1 MRIGVLPLA
10 SRCVAALDHSGWR
23 PHLLRHMTWDHGYFS
38 STSYT
43 AGFYRELAPAWL
55 DFAALLKGHQP
66 PRNQEGEPFTYLEL
80 GSGMGF
86 GLCLL
91 AAAYPEG
98 RFSGID
104 FQPDHIV
111 HSRRLAQQLGL
122 ANIHFQEADFL
133 SLAASPGPLAAAQH
147 YVVAHGIATWITA
160 PIQLALLQLA
170 AAALNP
176 GGIFYCSYNTFPG
189 WLGASAIQHLVELTR
204 QRQAEASAAQAF
216 QQAAANLTS
225 LLGSEESP
233 SALAQA
239 QPALRRK
246 LAQIPNHNAAYLLQ
260 EYANQGWQPLYV
272 AELHQRCA
280 AHKLR
285 FHASATLP
293 ENFLDLLPANVRPAV
308 LAETDPGLRQSLQDL
323 AINQSFRR
331 DLFLRGVASS
341 TESEL
346 RQRLNLIMLR
356 LQEAPAT
363 DSYRFETSFGQVSGV
378 AKRYQQLEA
387 CLAHGPRSFGQL
399 LENTQLQLAEL
410 AKLLALLLHAGR
422 LGIDRSACAD
432 FERARLVNEQLLTMI
447 RSGRSYAHLVAPAS
461 GGGVGFS
468 LVETLLLEGQRRQL
482 GGQELEQHLLENLK
496 ATGRS
501 IKGEAAALLTAFA
514 ERQPRLQALGVLP

>member
-1 MRIGVLPLA
+1 MP
-10 SRCVAALDHSGWR
+10 
-23 PHLLRHMTWDHGYFS
+23 WDHGYFS

-43 AGFYRELAPAWL
+43 AGVYRELAPAWL

-66 PRNQEGEPFTYLEL
+66 PRAHEGEAFAYLEL
-80 GSGMGF
+80 GSGMGL
-86 GLCLL
+86 GLCLV

-98 RFSGID
+98 RFTGID

-122 ANIHFQEADFL
+122 GNIQFQEADFL
-133 SLAASPGPLAAAQH
+133 SLAADPGPLAAAHH

-160 PIQLALLQLA
+160 PIQQALLQLA

-189 WLGASAIQHLVELTR
+189 WLAASAFQHLGELAR

-216 QQAAANLTS
+216 QQAAASLTS

-246 LAQIPNHNAAYLLQ
+246 LAQIPTQNAAYLLQ

-280 AHKLR
+280 PHKLR

-293 ENFLDLLPANVRPAV
+293 ENFLELLPANVRPAV
-308 LAETDPGLRQSLQDL
+308 QAATDPALRQSFQDL

-331 DLFLRGVASS
+331 DLFLRGVATS
-341 TESEL
+341 TEGEL
-346 RQRLNLIMLR
+346 RQRLSLVMLR

-363 DSYRFETSFGQVSGV
+363 DSYRFDTSFGQVSG
-378 AKRYQQLEA
+378 AAERYQQLEA
-387 CLAHGPRSFGQL
+387 CLANGPRSFGQL
-399 LENTQLQLAEL
+399 LDDTQLQLGEL

-422 LGIDRSACAD
+422 IGFDRFACAD
-432 FERARLVNEQLLTMI
+432 FERARHVNDQLLSLI
-447 RSGRSYAHLVAPAS
+447 VSGRPYAHLVAPAS

-468 LVETLLLEGQRRQL
+468 LVEALLLEGQRRHL
-482 GGQELEQHLLENLK
+482 GGQELEQHLQQGLAGL
-496 ATGRS
+496 GRS
-501 IKGEAAALLTAFA
+501 LQGEAAEKLTAFA

>member
-1 MRIGVLPLA
+1 M
-10 SRCVAALDHSGWR
+10 S
-23 PHLLRHMTWDHGYFS
+23 WDHGYFS

-43 AGFYRELAPAWL
+43 SGFYRELAPAWL

-66 PRNQEGEPFTYLEL
+66 PRSHEGDAFTYLEL
-80 GSGMGF
+80 GSGMGL

-98 RFSGID
+98 RFTGVD

-122 ANIHFQEADFL
+122 GNIQFQEADFL
-133 SLAASPGPLAAAQH
+133 SLAADPGPLAAAHQ

-160 PIQLALLQLA
+160 PIQQALLQLA

-189 WLGASAIQHLVELTR
+189 WLGASAFQHLVERIR

-216 QQAAANLTS
+216 QQAAASLTS

-233 SALAQA
+233 SALALG
-239 QPALRRK
+239 QPALRRR
-246 LAQIPNHNAAYLLQ
+246 LAQIPNQNAAYLLQ

-272 AELHQRCA
+272 DQLHQRCA

-293 ENFLDLLPANVRPAV
+293 ENFLELLPANVRPAV
-308 LAETDPGLRQSLQDL
+308 QAASDPALRQSLQDL

-331 DLFLRGVASS
+331 DLFLRGVATS
-341 TESEL
+341 TEGEL
-346 RQRLNLIMLR
+346 RQRLSPIMLR

-363 DSYRFETSFGQVSGV
+363 DSYRFDTSFGQVSGV
-378 AKRYQQLEA
+378 AEHYQQLEA
-387 CLAHGPRSFGQL
+387 CLANGPRSFGQL
-399 LENTQLQLAEL
+399 LDDTQLQLGEL

-422 LGIDRSACAD
+422 ICFDRSACAD
-432 FERARLVNEQLLTMI
+432 FERARHVNDQLLSLI
-447 RSGRSYAHLVAPAS
+447 VSGRPYAHLVAPAS

-468 LVETLLLEGQRRQL
+468 LVEALLLEGQRRHL
-482 GGQELEQHLLENLK
+482 GGQELEQHLQQGLAGL
-496 ATGRS
+496 GRS
-501 IKGEAAALLTAFA
+501 LQGEAAEKLTAFA

>member
-1 MRIGVLPLA
+1 MP
-10 SRCVAALDHSGWR
+10 
-23 PHLLRHMTWDHGYFS
+23 WDHGYFS
-38 STSYT
+38 SSSYT
-43 AGFYRELAPAWL
+43 AGVYRELAPAWL

-66 PRNQEGEPFTYLEL
+66 PRSHEGEAFAYLEL
-80 GSGMGF
+80 GSGMGL

-98 RFSGID
+98 RFTGID

-122 ANIHFQEADFL
+122 SNIQFQEADFL
-133 SLAASPGPLAAAQH
+133 RLASDPGSLAAAHH

-160 PIQLALLQLA
+160 PIQQALLQLA

-189 WLGASAIQHLVELTR
+189 WLGASAFQHLGELLR
-204 QRQAEASAAQAF
+204 QRQGDASAAQAF
-216 QQAAANLTS
+216 QQAAASLTS

-233 SALAQA
+233 SALALA
-239 QPALRRK
+239 QPALRRR
-246 LAQIPNHNAAYLLQ
+246 LAQIPTQSPAYLLQ

-293 ENFLDLLPANVRPAV
+293 ENFLELLPANVRSVVQA
-308 LAETDPGLRQSLQDL
+308 ATDPTLRQSLQDL

-341 TESEL
+341 TDSEL
-346 RQRLNLIMLR
+346 RQRLGLINLR

-363 DSYRFETSFGQVSGV
+363 ETISFETSFGQVSGV
-378 AKRYQQLEA
+378 PERYQQVEA
-387 CLAHGPRSFGQL
+387 CLAQGPRSFGQV
-399 LENTQLQLAEL
+399 LEDTQLKLAEL
-410 AKLLALLLHAGR
+410 AKIVSLLLHAGR
-422 LGIDRSACAD
+422 LGFDRCACAD
-432 FERARLVNEQLLTMI
+432 FERARHVNEQLLTLI
-447 RSGRSYAHLVAPAS
+447 RSGRSYANLLAPAS
-461 GGGVGFS
+461 GSSVGFS
-468 LVETLLLEGQRRQL
+468 LVEVLLLEGQRRQL
-482 GGQELEQHLLENLK
+482 GGRELEQHLLDALK
-496 ATGRS
+496 AMGRS
-501 IKGEAAALLTAFA
+501 LKGEPAPLLSAFS

>member
-1 MRIGVLPLA
+1 M
-10 SRCVAALDHSGWR
+10 CWR
-23 PHLLRHMTWDHGYFS
+23 FVPATLTRSIRVDSYTPRLMPWDHGYFS

-43 AGFYRELAPAWL
+43 SGVYRELAPAWL

-66 PRNQEGEPFTYLEL
+66 PRSHEGEAFAYLEL
-80 GSGMGF
+80 GSGMGL

-98 RFSGID
+98 RFTGID

-122 ANIHFQEADFL
+122 SNIQFQEADFL
-133 SLAASPGPLAAAQH
+133 SLAADPGPLAAAHH
-147 YVVAHGIATWITA
+147 YVVAHGIATWITT
-160 PIQLALLQLA
+160 PIQQALLQLA
-170 AAALNP
+170 SAALNP

-189 WLGASAIQHLVELTR
+189 WLAASAFQHLGELTR
-204 QRQAEASAAQAF
+204 QRQAEAIAAQAF
-216 QQAAANLTS
+216 QQAAVSLMS

-239 QPALRRK
+239 NPALRFK
-246 LAQIPNHNAAYLLQ
+246 LGQIPNQNAAYLLQ
-260 EYANQGWQPLYV
+260 EYANEGWQPLYV

-293 ENFLDLLPANVRPAV
+293 ENFQELLPANVRPAV
-308 LAETDPGLRQSLQDL
+308 LAESDPALRQSLQDL

-346 RQRLNLIMLR
+346 RQRLSQIMLR

-363 DSYRFETSFGQVSGV
+363 DTYSFETSFGLVS
-378 AKRYQQLEA
+378 AMAERYQQLEA
-387 CLAHGPRSFGQL
+387 CLANGPRSFGQL
-399 LENTQLQLAEL
+399 LDDTQLQLAEL

-422 LGIDRSACAD
+422 IGFDRCTFAD
-432 FERARLVNEQLLTMI
+432 FERARYVNEQLVELMRT
-447 RSGRSYAHLVAPAS
+447 GRSYSHLVAPAS
-461 GGGVGFS
+461 GGSVNFS
-468 LVETLLLEGQRRQL
+468 LVEAFLLDGQRRHL
-482 GGQELEQHLLENLK
+482 GGQELEQHLLESLK
-496 ATGRS
+496 ALGRS
-501 IKGEAAALLTAFA
+501 IKGEPAPLLSAFF
-514 ERQPRLQALGVLP
+514 ERQPLLQALGVLP

>member
-1 MRIGVLPLA
+1 M
-10 SRCVAALDHSGWR
+10 S
-23 PHLLRHMTWDHGYFS
+23 WDHGYFS
-38 STSYT
+38 SASYT

-55 DFAALLKGHQP
+55 DFAALLKGHLP
-66 PRNQEGEPFTYLEL
+66 PRHHEGEAFAYLEL
-80 GSGMGF
+80 GSGMGL

-98 RFSGID
+98 RFTGID

-111 HSRRLAQQLGL
+111 HSRRLARQLGL
-122 ANIHFQEADFL
+122 GNIQFQEADFL
-133 SLAASPGPLAAAQH
+133 SLAADPGPLAAAHH

-160 PIQLALLQLA
+160 PIQQALLQLA

-189 WLGASAIQHLVELTR
+189 WLGASAFQHLVETTR
-204 QRQAEASAAQAF
+204 QRQSAASAADAF
-216 QQAAANLTS
+216 KQAAASLTS
-225 LLGSEESP
+225 LLGSEETP
-233 SALAQA
+233 SALALA
-239 QPALRRK
+239 QPALRRR
-246 LAQIPNHNAAYLLQ
+246 LAQIPKQNPAYLLQ

-272 AELHQRCA
+272 AELHHRCA

-293 ENFLDLLPANVRPAV
+293 DNFLELLPANVRPAV
-308 LAETDPGLRQSLQDL
+308 LAESDPALRQSLQDL

-331 DLFLRGVASS
+331 DLFLRGMATS
-341 TESEL
+341 TEGEL
-346 RQRLNLIMLR
+346 RQRLSLVILR

-363 DSYRFETSFGQVSGV
+363 DSYRFDTSFGQVSGV
-378 AKRYQQLEA
+378 ADRYQQLEA

-399 LENTQLQLAEL
+399 LEDTQLQLAEL

-422 LGIDRSACAD
+422 IGFDRGACAD
-432 FERARLVNEQLLTMI
+432 FERARHVNDQLLSLI
-447 RSGRSYAHLVAPAS
+447 ASGRPYAHLVAPAS

-468 LVETLLLEGQRRQL
+468 LVEALLLEGQRRQL
-482 GGQELEQHLLENLK
+482 SGQALEKHLLESLK
-496 ATGRS
+496 ARGRS
-501 IKGEAAALLTAFA
+501 IKAEPAALLAAFA

>member
-1 MRIGVLPLA
+1 M
-10 SRCVAALDHSGWR
+10 S
-23 PHLLRHMTWDHGYFS
+23 WDHGYFS
-38 STSYT
+38 SASYT
-43 AGFYRELAPAWL
+43 SGVYRELAPAWL

-66 PRNQEGEPFTYLEL
+66 PRRHEGESFTYLEL
-80 GSGMGF
+80 GSGMGL

-98 RFSGID
+98 RFTGID

-122 ANIHFQEADFL
+122 ANINFQEADFL
-133 SLAASPGPLAAAQH
+133 SLAADPGPLASAHH

-160 PIQLALLQLA
+160 PIQQALLQLA

-189 WLGASAIQHLVELTR
+189 WLGASAFQHLGELTR

-216 QQAAANLTS
+216 QQAAASLTS

-233 SALAQA
+233 SALALA
-239 QPALRRK
+239 QPALRRR
-246 LAQIPNHNAAYLLQ
+246 LAQIPNQNSAYLLQ
-260 EYANQGWQPLYV
+260 EYANEGWQPLYV

-293 ENFLDLLPANVRPAV
+293 ENFLELLPANVRPGV
-308 LAETDPGLRQSLQDL
+308 LAANDPALRQSLQDL

-331 DLFLRGVASS
+331 DLFLRGVAAS
-341 TESEL
+341 TDSEL
-346 RQRLNLIMLR
+346 RQRLNQIMLR

-378 AKRYQQLEA
+378 AERYQQLEA

-399 LENTQLQLAEL
+399 LEDTQLQLAEL

-422 LGIDRSACAD
+422 IGFDRCACAD
-432 FERARLVNEQLLTMI
+432 FERARQVNEQLLELI
-447 RSGRSYAHLVAPAS
+447 RSGRSYAHLVAPGS
-461 GGGVGFS
+461 GGGVNFS
-468 LVETLLLEGQRRQL
+468 LVEALLLEGQRRQL
-482 GGQELEQHLLENLK
+482 GGQELEQHLLESLK

-501 IKGEAAALLTAFA
+501 IKGEAAPLLAAFA